1 MLWSGSV
8 FLDNE
13 KSAVLGDRKTGQLGD
28 APSRFGHNID
38 RWDIAAVGPHRPDE
52 FSLLFRRAEMAARR
66 DEFVAQRLV
75 DFGFGNH
82 RIVSQATGGIIE
94 GLGPGNH
101 HGRIVEVS
109 GFVNDMDG
117 IAYADA
123 IGGRARTVGGLD
135 HAHAAGGDDEV
146 GELHQG
152 FGLAN

>member
-1 MLWSGSV
+1 MLGSHPI
-8 FLDNE
+8 FLDNQ
-13 KSAVLGDRKTGQLGD
+13 KGAVLGERETSQFGD
-28 APSRFGHNID
+28 APSWFGHNIYG
-38 RWDIAAVGPHRPDE
+38 WDMAAIGPHRPDE

-82 RIVSQATGGIIE
+82 RIVGQATGGIIE

-123 IGGRARTVGGLD
+123 I
-135 HAHAAGGDDEV
+135 
-146 GELHQG
+146 
-152 FGLAN
+152 